1 MKVDPFK
8 GALVEALPDDQ
19 LEVGKSGKWVVKVLM
34 IVTDL
39 LQNGAEDG
47 IFEHPIRKALESAA
61 KIKLFPYDNTNCH
74 VVTWYGR
81 LTKIVSHTWEWQ

>member
-1 MKVDPFK
+1 MLRRLPFSNALPCDAGNDLAQPMKVDPFK
-8 GALVEALPDDQ
+8 GALVEALPDDH

-47 IFEHPIRKALESAA
+47 MFWTSNSESA
-61 KIKLFPYDNTNCH
+61 
-74 VVTWYGR
+74 
-81 LTKIVSHTWEWQ
+81 